1 MTANNKQASKLEN
14 NISYIE
20 KLIDQLETDELTLT
34 DSLKAFEKGIKLIR
48 DCQSELNNAEQ
59 KIKTL
64 TKTNLTNNN

>member
-1 MTANNKQASKLEN
+1 MTANNKPASKLES
-14 NISYIE
+14 NISNIE

-64 TKTNLTNNN
+64 TKTNLTNNS